1 MQTEI
6 ITVVVGG
13 QRYDSWVSVNVRGS
27 VKEAARTVKLVV
39 AAEFGAAAVA
49 QGVQDQTPIA
59 VDAGGARLFP
69 GYGAGYAGDDLI
81 FTGYVDD
88 KQPDLGPDGPA
99 TITISGRSKG
109 ADAIDCSADHTKG
122 DYVGKTLDQIA
133 QDQDIFGIGF
143 TTDTTFEPIDR
154 FRFNPG
160 ETLFRGLE
168 IVARDHGVTMAG
180 QPDGGIKFTTAGAN
194 PPRQPGYLAES
205 LNIKRGSS
213 SHNSANR
220 HSSVHVH
227 GQSYKGA
234 GRQNTAI
241 NAEAKDDTVQRTRP
255 VHVLHRGHATD
266 KRVKKHA
273 ENRRNREAGGGL
285 TAIITTPGWRDETG
299 ALWTPGNKVWVSS
312 PFLDISQDMLIETI
326 DYVQDATDEGTR
338 CVLNLVD
345 PRAHGG
351 AAGKVNKSG
360 SSWDMDDSDA
370 QDGSADV

>member
-1 MQTEI
+1 MQSEI
-6 ITVVVGG
+6 VTVVVGG

-27 VKEAARTVKLVV
+27 VKEAARTIKLVV
-39 AAEFGAAAVA
+39 AAEFGAAALSQVF
-49 QGVQDQTPIA
+49 QDQTPLA
-59 VDAGGARLFP
+59 A
-69 GYGAGYAGDDLI
+69 YAGDDLI

-88 KQPDLGPDGPA
+88 KGPELGPDGPS

-109 ADAIDCSADHTKG
+109 ADAIDCSSDHTKP
-122 DYVGKTLDQIA
+122 DYVGKTLHQIA

-143 TTDTTFEPIDR
+143 TTDTAFDAIDR
-154 FRFNPG
+154 FRFTPG

-168 IVARDHGVTMAG
+168 ILGRDHGVTMAG
-180 QPDGGIKFTTAGAN
+180 QSDGGIKFTTAGAA
-194 PPRQPGYLAES
+194 PPRQPGYLLEG

-220 HSSVHVH
+220 HSDVHVH
-227 GQSYKGA
+227 GQSYKGV

-241 NAEAKDDTVQRTRP
+241 NATAKDSTVKRPRP

-299 ALWTPGNKVWVSS
+299 ALWAPGNKVWTSS
-312 PFLDISQDMLIETI
+312 PFLDISQDMLIESA
-326 DYVQDATDEGTR
+326 DYLQDGTEEGTR
-338 CVLNLVD
+338 VVLNLVD

-351 AAGKVNKSG
+351 KEGKVNKSG
-360 SSWDMDDSDA
+360 STWAMDDSDA
-370 QDGSADV
+370 QDGSADD